1 MIPLLDAVYFVFF
14 SDLNDLAWDQGFN
27 LLQQTFRNFRVRA
40 ENQQIDML
48 GLHQIDDFILE
59 VCVPHIMRQ
68 QNIVFAGVV
77 DQILQGFMKP
87 GVLPPFGLGRRSLL
101 KNYDLGIE
109 SVRQGQGVVD
119 AFQIMSASPDGN

>member
-14 SDLNDLAWDQGFN
+14 PDLNDLAWHQRFN
-27 LLQQTFRNFRVRA
+27 LLQQAFRNFRVRA

-48 GLHQIDDFILE
+48 GLHQIDNFILE

-77 DQILQGFMKP
+77 DQILQGFTKP
-87 GVLPPFGLGRRSLL
+87 CVLLPFGLGRRPLL
-101 KNYDLGIE
+101 KNYDLRIE
-109 SVRQGQGVVD
+109 SVRQGQGIMN
-119 AFQIMSASPDGN
+119 AFQIMGASPDGN